1 MSLVNVSHLTVRFH
15 DKTVLADVYLTVNRD
30 EIVTVIGP
38 NGAGKS
44 TLIRAIL
51 GLVPKTQG
59 SIERA
64 PNLVVGYMPQK
75 LYIDPFLPLSVE
87 RFLYLAGGKLAGFMG
102 GKKVDPS
109 VVKQVT
115 EMLSIT
121 HLLKSRFHSISGG
134 ELQRVLLAR
143 AILRKPDFLVL
154 DEPGQGIDV
163 LGQEELYQLIL
174 EVRDKLHC
182 GILMVSHD
190 LHLVMAGTDFVICLN
205 KHVCC
210 SGPPDAVSHHPEFL
224 NLFGLTDAAGIAVYT
239 HRHNHR
245 HDLDGGICK

>member
-1 MSLVNVSHLTVRFH
+1 MSLVKVSHLTVRLD
-15 DKTVLADVYLTVNRD
+15 DKTILEDVYLTVNRG

-51 GLVPKTQG
+51 GLLPKTQG
-59 SIERA
+59 TIQRA

-87 RFLYLAGGKLAGFMG
+87 RFLYLAGGKLGG

-109 VVKQVT
+109 DVKEVT

-121 HLLKSRFHSISGG
+121 HLLKSRFHTISGG

-163 LGQEELYQLIL
+163 LNQEDLYQLIR
-174 EVRDKLHC
+174 EIRDKLQC

-210 SGPPDAVSHHPEFL
+210 SGHPDAVSHHPEFL